1 MKKCVQKQHKNNT
14 LTRSCGCLA
23 IARKPCYGLGIKGF
37 FDNIPHQLINLI
49 EFY

>member
-1 MKKCVQKQHKNNT
+1 MDPCQGYEGFSLHFLAVAVF
-14 LTRSCGCLA
+14 A
-23 IARKPCYGLGIKGF
+23 IARKPCYGQGIKEF